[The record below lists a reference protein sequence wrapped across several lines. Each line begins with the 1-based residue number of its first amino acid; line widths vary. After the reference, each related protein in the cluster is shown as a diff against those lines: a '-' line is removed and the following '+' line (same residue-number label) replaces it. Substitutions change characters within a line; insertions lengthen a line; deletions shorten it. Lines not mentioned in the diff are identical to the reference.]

1 MLSSNKRDSTIVRS
15 TNKPF
20 VFYRTRYVMPMSTPI
35 IENGAV
41 VVRDGVVIAF
51 GKYGDLKNHYSSASH
66 HDCGEVIL
74 MPGLIN
80 AHAHLDYSMMR
91 GQFTPG
97 MNFTH
102 WVQALN
108 AIKKTLSS
116 QDILKAIEEGA
127 RELFSWGCTS
137 LYNVESFA
145 DLIGNIPPLPMRLW
159 QFIEVM
165 DIRGREQ
172 GIQGLASIEGLLKKK
187 ELMSCNFGVS
197 PHAPQTSSQG
207 LYRAAGLLAKKYQLP
222 LCTHLAESEEEVEM
236 FTQGEGVLFHFIK
249 NYGRDMS
256 DCGFQTPIQA
266 LLKNDLLPEGAMLVH
281 MNFLNREDRLMLRE
295 RGNDFYIIHCP
306 KTHHFFKR
314 PPFDWKFFYKN
325 GYRILLGTDSLASNN
340 SLNLFEEMQCMAA
353 SAPELPPEEILKM
366 VTLHPAL
373 SAGMQGYLG
382 EISRGAF
389 ADMIAIPFAGK
400 FAKITQA
407 VIENKIF
414 PKVI

>member
-1 MLSSNKRDSTIVRS
+1 
-15 TNKPF
+15 
-20 VFYRTRYVMPMSTPI
+20 MPMRTPI

-41 VVRDGVVIAF
+41 VIRDGVIVAC
-51 GKYGDLKNHYSSASH
+51 GKYSDLKKHYSSVSY

-74 MPGLIN
+74 MPGLII

-97 MNFTH
+97 MSFIN

-108 AIKKTLSS
+108 AMKKTLSS
-116 QDILKAIEEGA
+116 QDLLKAIVEGA
-127 RELFSWGCTS
+127 HELFSWGCTS

-145 DLIGNIPPLPMRLW
+145 DLIENIPPLPVRLW

-165 DIRGREQ
+165 DVRGREQ
-172 GIQGLASIEGLLKKK
+172 GIQGLANIENLLKKK
-187 ELMSCNFGVS
+187 ELMSCNFGIS
-197 PHAPQTSSQG
+197 PHAPQTSSQE
-207 LYRAAGLLAKKYQLP
+207 LYRSAGLLAKKYQL
-222 LCTHLAESEEEVEM
+222 LFSTHLAESEEEIEM
-236 FTQGEGVLFHFIK
+236 FTKGEGLLFHFIK

-266 LLKNDLLPEGAMLVH
+266 LLKNDLLPGGAMLVH
-281 MNFLNREDRLMLRE
+281 MNFLNREDRVLLRE
-295 RGNDFYIIHCP
+295 RSNDFYIIHCP

-314 PPFDWKFFYKN
+314 PPFDWMFFYIN
-325 GYRILLGTDSLASNN
+325 GYCILLGTDSLASNH
-340 SLNLFEEMQCMAA
+340 SLNLFEEMQVMAA

-366 VTLHPAL
+366 VTLNPAL
-373 SAGMQGYLG
+373 ATGMQGYLG